1 MVRLGCNNCYSYVI
15 FVIFILQYIFIRE
28 PCMEEKGEGSKNTVS
43 AEEAV
48 KPGTPAGDSLEHKID
63 DKLIVK

>member
-1 MVRLGCNNCYSYVI
+1 
-15 FVIFILQYIFIRE
+15 
-28 PCMEEKGEGSKNTVS
+28 MEEKGEGSKNTVS